1 MESENE
7 KEGKE
12 YLKITLSTKR
22 CICGNVIGNN
32 PHSSVL
38 VVKDGLKMFI
48 ERVISNISRDRIWN
62 RSVG

>member
-48 ERVISNISRDRIWN
+48 EVETCRHAMTLTQGQV
-62 RSVG
+62 